1 MHFVPRATE
10 LRVSCGPHI
19 FGTCDQSPAAW
30 EATVLLSLPPST
42 RRVPQTSITGGGANP
57 TLTLTLILT
66 LRVQSLFEPIYTNSK
81 HPHPHPH
88 SPRLRI
94 QAPAV
99 LKRAT
104 GCVPDS
110 PGFALDRLPYGDLE
124 APKTRRPGSTQAR
137 MKRWQEGSLSKA
149 PGRTRRLGVPWHR
162 RLC

>member
-1 MHFVPRATE
+1 MDR
-10 LRVSCGPHI
+10 I
-19 FGTCDQSPAAW
+19 FGTHDQTKP
-30 EATVLLSLPPST
+30 
-42 RRVPQTSITGGGANP
+42 RRMGGHGAIVVARVNTTCSANINYRWRGKPYPHPHPHPHPQSSEFMI
-57 TLTLTLILT
+57 
-66 LRVQSLFEPIYTNSK
+66 EPIYTNSK

>member
-1 MHFVPRATE
+1 MQP
-10 LRVSCGPHI
+10 SCGSLVDRI
-19 FGTCDQSPAAW
+19 VGTCDQSPAAW
-30 EATVLLSLPPST
+30 EATVLLSLPAST

-57 TLTLTLILT
+57 TPTLSHILT

>member
-1 MHFVPRATE
+1 MFPRATE
-10 LRVSCGPHI
+10 LRVSCGASSAPATKAPPHGRPRCYCRCPRQHDV
-19 FGTCDQSPAAW
+19 FRKHQLQAAGQTLPSSSPSSSPS
-30 EATVLLSLPPST
+30 EFRVYSSL
-42 RRVPQTSITGGGANP
+42 
-57 TLTLTLILT
+57 
-66 LRVQSLFEPIYTNSK
+66 YTNSK